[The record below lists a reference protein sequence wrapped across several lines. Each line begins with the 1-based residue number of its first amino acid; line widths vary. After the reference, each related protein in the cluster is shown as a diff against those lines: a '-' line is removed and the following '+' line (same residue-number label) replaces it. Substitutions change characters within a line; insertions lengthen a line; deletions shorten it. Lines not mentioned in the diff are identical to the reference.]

1 MSILIDSD
9 TKVICQGI
17 TGHAAT
23 FHMSRAIAY
32 GTKLVGGVRPGKGGT
47 IHLDVP
53 VFDTVR
59 EAREA
64 TGATASIIFVQ
75 AAHAADAMI
84 EAIEAEIP
92 LVVCVTERV
101 PVLDMVR
108 VRQALAKSPTRLIG
122 PNSQGILTPGQC
134 KIGVMAT
141 VNERPG
147 SIGIVS
153 RSASLTSEIV
163 AQTSAAGFGQSTTI
177 GIGGDPVHGM
187 GFVDAL
193 ELFFEDDATS
203 AVVLVGEIGGVEEEQ
218 AAQFLKSRKDAKP
231 VFAVVVGQH
240 APETRRMGHAGT
252 LRALGGGDAA
262 SKIEALRSAGAH
274 IIPDAASVAQT
285 LQETLR
291 PRMHAKARQSG

>member
-1 MSILIDSD
+1 MSILIDQD

-23 FHMSRAIAY
+23 FHMARAIAY
-32 GTKLVGGVRPGKGGT
+32 GTRLVGGVRPGKGGSM
-47 IHLDVP
+47 HLDVP

-59 EAREA
+59 AAVDE
-64 TGATASIIFVQ
+64 TGANASIVFVPAAQ
-75 AAHAADAMI
+75 AAAAMI
-84 EAIEAEIP
+84 EAIEAEVP
-92 LVVCVTERV
+92 LVVCVTERI

-108 VRQALAKSPTRLIG
+108 VRHALKGSKTRLVG

-134 KIGVMAT
+134 KLGVMAT

-163 AQTSAAGFGQSTTI
+163 AQTSAAGFGQSTTV

-187 GFVDAL
+187 GFVDCL
-193 ELFFEDDATS
+193 ELFFDDEETR
-203 AVVLVGEIGGVEEEQ
+203 AVVLVGEIGGIEEEQ
-218 AAQFLKSRKDAKP
+218 AAEFLKATKPAKP
-231 VFAVVVGQH
+231 VFALVVGRH
-240 APETRRMGHAGT
+240 APQTRRMGHAGT

-262 SKIEALRSAGAH
+262 AKIEALRSAGVH
-274 IIPDAASVAQT
+274 IVKDAATVA
-285 LQETLR
+285 EALR
-291 PRMHAKARQSG
+291 QVL